1 MLNTSGGGVRIF
13 RGGSGGFQGVSRGL
27 AAQNRNK
34 RATTNITKTA
44 EATTGAD

>member
-13 RGGSGGFQGVSRGL
+13 GGVQEVSRGL